1 MLKRLETDLH
11 VGVSRDPMPTV
22 EVDIDSIPAEHDGY
36 ASRENL
42 GIRNLVWVSGFMA
55 VVALISKD
63 GF

>member
-1 MLKRLETDLH
+1 LNVDALERH
-11 VGVSRDPMPTV
+11 VKIM
-22 EVDIDSIPAEHDGY
+22 
-36 ASRENL
+36 